1 MGTRAVQAVSERG
14 FTYVGVLF
22 IILIV
27 GVGLA
32 SVGTIWHTAL
42 QREKERELLFVGGQ
56 FRSAIAQYYG
66 SSPGAGRYPM
76 RLEDL
81 LQDERYPNVRRY
93 LRRIYRD
100 PMTGKNE
107 WGLVKAPDGG
117 IVGVHS
123 LAEGRPLK
131 NAGFSEADAAFVDV
145 ETYAEWKFVAVPP
158 AAQTPA
164 APGAAAGV
172 PVVVNPP
179 GLEMEP
185 ATPSGELLPPA
196 PSRSPQ

>member
-1 MGTRAVQAVSERG
+1 
-14 FTYVGVLF
+14 
-22 IILIV
+22 
-27 GVGLA
+27 
-32 SVGTIWHTAL
+32 
-42 QREKERELLFVGGQ
+42 
-56 FRSAIAQYYG
+56 
-66 SSPGAGRYPM
+66 M

-131 NAGFSEADAAFVDV
+131 SADFSEADAAFVAV

-158 AAQTPA
+158 AAQTPP

-179 GLEMEP
+179 GLEVEP
-185 ATPSGELLPPA
+185 AAASGEPLPPA
-196 PSRSPQ
+196 PSRSPR

>member
-14 FTYVGVLF
+14 FTYIGVLF

-27 GVGLA
+27 GAGLA
-32 SVGTIWHTAL
+32 SVGTVWHTEV

-56 FRSAIAQYYG
+56 FRSAIAQYHG

-131 NAGFSEADAAFVDV
+131 NAGFSEADAAFVAV

-164 APGAAAGV
+164 APGAAPGIPTGGAE
-172 PVVVNPP
+172 P
-179 GLEMEP
+179 GLEMELPDAGGQPVAP
-185 ATPSGELLPPA
+185 AYSGT
-196 PSRSPQ
+196 RQ